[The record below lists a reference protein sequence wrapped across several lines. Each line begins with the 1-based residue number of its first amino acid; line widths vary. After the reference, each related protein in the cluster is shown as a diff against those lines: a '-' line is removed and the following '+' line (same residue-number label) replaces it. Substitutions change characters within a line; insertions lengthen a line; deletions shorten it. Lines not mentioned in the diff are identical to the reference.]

1 MQNNKT
7 GNILICGSQNFND
20 RDFVHKMLD
29 TYYIKSEGNVSTIYT
44 SRFSGACE
52 MAREWVAETNEFLRG
67 QGKTE
72 SLIKHRDCT
81 FDMLLAQ
88 NNQSIYEDLNIPEYI
103 VKHDPFFNQGKEQ
116 LIQAGVNLVFAFP
129 NPEGI
134 LGPSTHN
141 IVRFA
146 QLASVPFFDCS
157 EALKA
162 ILAFRNE
169 PAKDTVTQAVEKDQN
184 SNLGFQN
191 KHPAHKIK

>member
-7 GNILICGSQNFND
+7 GNILICGSQKFD
-20 RDFVHKMLD
+20 DQDFVFKMLD
-29 TYYIKSEGNVSTIYT
+29 TYYVKSEGNVSTIYT

-52 MAREWVAETNEFLRG
+52 MAREWVAHTNDFLRLH
-67 QGKTE
+67 GKTD
-72 SLIKHRDCT
+72 SLIKHCDCT

-88 NNQSIYEDLNIPEYI
+88 KNQSIYEDIQIPEYV

-129 NPEGI
+129 NPEGV

-162 ILAFRNE
+162 IMSFRNQAANE
-169 PAKDTVTQAVEKDQN
+169 TVVQAVEKEQN
-184 SNLGFQN
+184 SLGFQN
-191 KHPAHKIK
+191 KHLAHKLK